1 MNIFFDY
8 SYKES
13 VTEQLKRTHSAGFDY
28 IDINFWDWGHSSD
41 SPFYNNEWQEW
52 VKQIGEW
59 GRSNGVK
66 FHQAHAMV
74 FNPFDKNAESVR
86 KAESARR
93 ALIGAGM
100 LGIDWVVF
108 HPFNISG
115 ADHETLLNR
124 NLEWLHPFAK
134 LASECGTGIAI
145 ENMNDYGNN
154 TCYCNNAD
162 DLCELTDKFNM
173 TNIGVCWDIG
183 HAHCQK
189 LEQYSEITKLGGR
202 LKALHVQDND
212 GTNDGHTAPYY
223 GSVNWNIIKK
233 ALADN
238 FYTGEF
244 TFEAHMLIRSVP
256 EDCKNEAACLLYKIG
271 KHICEI

>member
-1 MNIFFDY
+1 
-8 SYKES
+8 
-13 VTEQLKRTHSAGFDY
+13 
-28 IDINFWDWGHSSD
+28 
-41 SPFYNNEWQEW
+41 
-52 VKQIGEW
+52 
-59 GRSNGVK
+59 
-66 FHQAHAMV
+66 MV
-74 FNPFDKNAESVR
+74 FNPFDKGAESIR

-115 ADHETLLNR
+115 ADHETLLKK
-124 NLEWLHPFAK
+124 NLDWLRSFAK

-154 TCYCNNAD
+154 SCYCNNAA
-162 DLCELTDKFNM
+162 DLCELTDHLNM
-173 TNIGVCWDIG
+173 TNVGICWDIG

-189 LEQYSEITKLGGR
+189 LDQYSEITKLGSR

-212 GTNDGHTAPYY
+212 GTTDGHTAPYY

-233 ALADN
+233 ALVDN
-238 FYTGEF
+238 LYHGEF
-244 TFEAHMLIRSVP
+244 TFEAHMLVRSVP

-271 KHICEI
+271 RHICEI